1 MFKYLKKLSLLLLI
15 SFSTLFF
22 GCKTTNSIYND
33 EISPEAPYYL
43 EDEFSFNEDISEPSK
58 YIFIRLY
65 NPDYTNPFYIA
76 NLLQGG
82 INLTEISEYHFSHAA
97 INFSLSDDFYGL
109 TSGGYYQ
116 LARESCLNPKE
127 NKYMKHCDP
136 IDSEQITL
144 ALKVNEEEYINLQ
157 KEIDEYS
164 KNHKIKYNVGKN
176 FQNAFFALDRR
187 FFTNKNKRAF
197 GYADY
202 PYSKKDQKKD
212 NDKNYN
218 ETQFVCSTFLAYI
231 LYQNVDYI
239 HDYFV
244 ENNINYRYINVTD
257 LLFLPNI
264 SPLFYSTW
272 ENYQTAAENFVN
284 KNPEFS
290 AYLNK

>member
-82 INLTEISEYHFSHAA
+82 INLTEISDYHFSHAA
-97 INFSLSDDFYGL
+97 INFSLNDDFYGL

-116 LARESCLNPKE
+116 LARESCLYPKE

>member
-33 EISPEAPYYL
+33 EVSPEAPYYL
-43 EDEFSFNEDISEPSK
+43 EDEFSFNEDVSEPSK

-82 INLTEISEYHFSHAA
+82 INLTEISDYHFSHAA
-97 INFSLSDDFYGL
+97 INFSLNDDFYGL

-212 NDKNYN
+212 NDKNHN